1 MSSLINAEG
10 TLYMIP
16 ENPYFLLII
25 QAFILLLGISLGR
38 SILLLKIRKEE
49 NKKKEI
55 ELAILSKRSEV
66 INEGKKVAHN
76 LEELLYNAQV
86 RKEIDDI
93 IRKDGKG

>member
-1 MSSLINAEG
+1 MIVDSPYLI
-10 TLYMIP
+10 
-16 ENPYFLLII
+16 LLI

-38 SILLLKIRKEE
+38 SILLMRIRKEE
-49 NKKKEI
+49 TKKKEI
-55 ELAILSKRSEV
+55 ELEILTKRSEV

-93 IRKDGKG
+93 IRKDGTS